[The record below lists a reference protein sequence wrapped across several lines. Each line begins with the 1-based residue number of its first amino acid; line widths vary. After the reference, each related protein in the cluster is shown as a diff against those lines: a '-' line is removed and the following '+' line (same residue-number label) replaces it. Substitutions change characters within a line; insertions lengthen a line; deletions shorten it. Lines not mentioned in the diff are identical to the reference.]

1 MKKTMIAAVVGLL
14 LLAGSCSKGGG
25 TKLRDAA
32 DSVAYIVGMNVG
44 QNLLQM
50 DSTLNMNA
58 LCQGIRDVFNATP
71 RFTME
76 EARTYY
82 LRSITYDQP
91 DKIRRYEEK
100 FLEDILKSSRS
111 YARTESGLTY
121 TVEEVGDE
129 KKTPSDDKDT
139 VALRYVLRSSDGT
152 QLYSS
157 YERKDTVRAALSELV
172 KGLQE
177 SVRLIGKGGKMQA
190 WIPAA
195 SAYGIAGDAKLGVKP
210 NATLFYEIELIDV
223 QKDSDRKSF
232 LRNDF

>member
-1 MKKTMIAAVVGLL
+1 
-14 LLAGSCSKGGG
+14 
-25 TKLRDAA
+25 
-32 DSVAYIVGMNVG
+32 
-44 QNLLQM
+44 LLQM